1 MELGDIMRN
10 GQDWFTNLQT
20 VSQSEEP
27 RHAPQDLAMH
37 DVTESH
43 LNQTNKSRHLQLTA
57 FRTLV
62 IFDIRYSRLAC
73 LVRLYSLPGIS

>member
-1 MELGDIMRN
+1 MRWMFSGGRISWCLYLYILHWQAFMELGDIMRN

-43 LNQTNKSRHLQLTA
+43 LNQTTKSRPL
-57 FRTLV
+57 
-62 IFDIRYSRLAC
+62 
-73 LVRLYSLPGIS
+73 